1 MKKFVGLA
9 ALGLV
14 ALLAAT
20 PQPAAARSFGIGGI
34 GRISGIGRIGG
45 IGGFRGWGFRG
56 IGWRGYG
63 LSGGYRFHRFH
74 HGAWRGDYY
83 YAYPGAAY
91 YDPYP
96 AYYPEAGA
104 SYSEP
109 HTAYYPPELPDNGN
123 AVTIRM
129 TVPSGARV
137 YFDGAATSQTGA
149 DRAFVSPPL
158 TPGREYVYQIRV
170 QWEENGK
177 TTERNR
183 KVTVHAGDR
192 VNLTIDR

>member
-14 ALLAAT
+14 ALLVVM
-20 PQPAAARSFGIGGI
+20 PEPAAARSFGIG
-34 GRISGIGRIGG
+34 RIGG
-45 IGGFRGWGFRG
+45 FGRFHGWGFRG
-56 IGWRGYG
+56 FGWRGHG
-63 LSGGYRFHRFH
+63 LSGWHRFPRFYH
-74 HGAWRGDYY
+74 RGWRADYY
-83 YAYPGAAY
+83 PYAGASYYYP
-91 YDPYP
+91 DT

-104 SYSEP
+104 SYSDP
-109 HTAYYPPELPDNGN
+109 HTAYYPPEPADDGN

-177 TTERNR
+177 TLERNR
-183 KVTVHAGDR
+183 KVKVHAGDR
-192 VNLTIDR
+192 INLTIDR